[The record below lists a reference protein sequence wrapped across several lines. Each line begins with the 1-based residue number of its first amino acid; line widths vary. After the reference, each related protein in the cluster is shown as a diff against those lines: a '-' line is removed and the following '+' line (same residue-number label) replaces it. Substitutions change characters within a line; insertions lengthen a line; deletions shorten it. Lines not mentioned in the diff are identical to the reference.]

1 VKIHKGISPNQQRKL
16 SEVLLELMNE
26 IRPTEPDDEEYPL
39 WVDFTILL
47 WNIGALPREAQGKL
61 LFRLRQKVG
70 SARDP
75 LFDLSIASWL
85 ELRRT
90 RYPDDRRVALDWEIV
105 DARKKTTLQ
114 VVSAD
119 LNRLENQKPEKL
131 AEIYQ
136 EIEQMVQDM

>member
-1 VKIHKGISPNQQRKL
+1 MKIHKGISPHHQRKL

-39 WVDFTILL
+39 WVDFTIML

-70 SARDP
+70 SAKDP
-75 LFDLSIASWL
+75 LFDLSIANWL

-105 DARKKTTLQ
+105 EARKKSTLQ

-119 LNRLENQKPEKL
+119 LNRLENQEPEYFAK
-131 AEIYQ
+131 IQ
-136 EIEQMVQDM
+136 REIEEMIQGL